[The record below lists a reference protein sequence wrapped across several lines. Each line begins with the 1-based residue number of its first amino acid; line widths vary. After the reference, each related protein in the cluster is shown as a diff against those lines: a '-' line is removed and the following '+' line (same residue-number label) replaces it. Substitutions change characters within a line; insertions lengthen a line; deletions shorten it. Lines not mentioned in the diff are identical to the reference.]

1 MSWNR
6 EPVSETTTTPSFEP
20 IGDRPVRWGV
30 LGPGRIAAGVVRDL
44 ADVHGGVLHAVA
56 SRSAE
61 RARAFADEHD
71 APVSYGSYEQL
82 LADPDVDVVYVATP
96 HRQHHGIALAAV
108 QAGKHLLVEKAF
120 TVTLAGSQQVVDA
133 ARARGVFVMEAMWT
147 RFQPAVVRLRE
158 LIAEGAIGDVRSVR
172 ADLGLR
178 VPFEATDRLW
188 DPAQGGGALLDLGV
202 YPTSWLQMVLG
213 GVPTSLDVAGVL
225 GPNGVDSESTLLW
238 HTEDGRHG
246 VGTCSLLSPLPGQA
260 AVFGT
265 EGWIEVP
272 PRFHHPG
279 RLVVHRTGGG
289 RSVESSEELV
299 RSATGTGYSHELD
312 EVHRCLAAG
321 LTESPVMPLDDTLAV
336 MSVLEQALHALG
348 VHHDEDPA
356 AI

>member
-1 MSWNR
+1 MSAAAF
-6 EPVSETTTTPSFEP
+6 EPVL
-20 IGDRPVRWGV
+20 DRPVRWGV
-30 LGPGRIAAGVVRDL
+30 VGPGRIAAGVVRDL
-44 ADVHGGVLHAVA
+44 ADVPGGVLHAVA
-56 SRSAE
+56 SRSLD
-61 RARAFADEHD
+61 RARAFADEHG
-71 APVSYGSYEQL
+71 APVAHGSYAEL

-96 HRQHHGIALAAV
+96 HRQHHGVALAAV
-108 QAGKHLLVEKAF
+108 EAGKHLLVEKAF
-120 TVTLAGSQQVVDA
+120 TVTLAGAQEVVDA

-158 LIAEGAIGDVRSVR
+158 LLADGAVGDVRSVR

-178 VPFEATDRLW
+178 VPFDPADRLW
-188 DPAQGGGALLDLGV
+188 DRAQGGGALLDLGV

-213 GVPTSLDVAGVL
+213 GVPSSLEVAGVL
-225 GPNGVDSESTLLW
+225 GPDGVDAESTLLW
-238 HTEDGRHG
+238 RTEDGRHG

-279 RLVVHRTGGG
+279 RIVVHRTSGG
-289 RSVESSEELV
+289 RSVESSEEVVLP
-299 RSATGTGYSHELD
+299 ATGTGYSHELD

-321 LTESPVMPLDDTLAV
+321 LTESPTMPLDDTLAV

-356 AI
+356 AV

>member
-1 MSWNR
+1 M
-6 EPVSETTTTPSFEP
+6 TAAAFEP
-20 IGDRPVRWGV
+20 ITDRPVRWGV
-30 LGPGRIAAGVVRDL
+30 VGPGRIAAGVVRDL
-44 ADVHGGVLHAVA
+44 ADVPGGVLHAVA
-56 SRSAE
+56 SRSLD
-61 RARAFADEHD
+61 RAKAFADEHG
-71 APVSYGSYEQL
+71 AAVAYGSYAEL
-82 LADPDVDVVYVATP
+82 LADPDVDVVYVSTP
-96 HRQHHGIALAAV
+96 HRQHHGVALAAV
-108 QAGKHLLVEKAF
+108 EAGKHLLVEKAF
-120 TVTLAGSQQVVDA
+120 TVTLAGAQQVVDA

-158 LIAEGAIGDVRSVR
+158 LLADGAVGEVRSVR

-178 VPFEATDRLW
+178 VPYDPTDRLW

-213 GVPTSLDVAGVL
+213 GVPSSLEVAGVL
-225 GPNGVDSESTLLW
+225 GPEGVGAVDAESTLLW
-238 HTEDGRHG
+238 RTEDGRHG
-246 VGTCSLLSPLPGQA
+246 VATCSLLSPLPGQA

-279 RLVVHRTGGG
+279 RIVVHRTAGG
-289 RSVESSEELV
+289 RSVESSEEVVLP
-299 RSATGTGYSHELD
+299 ATGTGYSHELD

-321 LTESPVMPLDDTLAV
+321 LTESATMPLDDTLAV

-348 VHHDEDPA
+348 AQQDEDPA

>member
-1 MSWNR
+1 MS
-6 EPVSETTTTPSFEP
+6 ETTTPSFEP
-20 IGDRPVRWGV
+20 VDDRPVRWGV
-30 LGPGRIAAGVVRDL
+30 VGPGRIAAGVVGDL
-44 ADVHGGVLHAVA
+44 ADVDGGVLHAVA

-61 RARAFADEHD
+61 RARAFADEHG
-71 APVSYGSYEQL
+71 AAVSYGSYEQL
-82 LADPDVDVVYVATP
+82 LADPDVDVVYVSTP

-108 QAGKHLLVEKAF
+108 EAGKHLLVEKAF

-133 ARARGVFVMEAMWT
+133 ARERGVFVMEAMWT

-158 LIAEGAIGDVRSVR
+158 LIAEGAIGGVRSAR

-178 VPFEATDRLW
+178 VPFEPTDRLW

-213 GVPTSLDVAGVL
+213 GVPTSLEVAGVR
-225 GPNGVDSESTLLW
+225 GPNGVDAESTVLW
-238 HTEDGRHG
+238 QTEDGRHG

-299 RSATGTGYSHELD
+299 LPATGTGYSHELD

-321 LTESPVMPLDDTLAV
+321 LTESPVMPLEDTLAV

-348 VHHDEDPA
+348 VRHDEDPA